1 MVEKKVVKKAVAETT
16 EAVAKPTAK
25 AAAPKEAKEKKERK
39 IGLRNFKDD
48 QVITLLV
55 DHNPKRPG
63 SASHARFENYED
75 GMTVKEALT
84 AGLISGDLSWDV
96 AHEFIE
102 IGAEFNEDAVKKSK
116 AVKEPKPKKEKA
128 AKEGAAPAPTKKKVK
143 PVVEEADE
151 ADEADEE

>member
-1 MVEKKVVKKAVAETT
+1 MVEKKVVKKVVAETT

-63 SASHARFENYED
+63 SASHGRFENYED

-96 AHEFIE
+96 AHAFIE

-128 AKEGAAPAPTKKKVK
+128 AKEEKAAATPAKKKAK

-151 ADEADEE
+151 ADEDDE